1 MIKITQY
8 QAFDGT
14 VFNNEDECLKYER
27 KSKLTNNTYLQ
38 IWSHN
43 QKEMGDPLFN
53 LCPDKVWYV
62 KCNKEGM
69 DYFNYLC
76 ENDEVVKI
84 IDKDNLYDSSD
95 ILYWYWDDD
104 KYKWINFDTRLQY
117 VKDCCK
123 MFDIPLED

>member
-1 MIKITQY
+1 MIKVTQY

-14 VFNNEDECLKYER
+14 MFENEDECLEYER
-27 KSKLTNNTYLQ
+27 KSKLTANTYLQ
-38 IWSHN
+38 VWDYA
-43 QKEMGDPLFN
+43 KKKMGDSLFN
-53 LCPDKVWYV
+53 FYIAEVWYV

-76 ENDEVVKI
+76 EREGIFGI

-104 KYKWINFDTRLQY
+104 KYKWVSFDTQLQY

-123 MFDIPLED
+123 MFDIPLEG